1 MLSCQSKSDSK
12 RAEVIRRSRES
23 SREMPMERVFS
34 TSSSAGKWVFKA
46 STGALYITVSKYRPS
61 RHLFEI
67 FSIYANIWG
76 DLLRSVPHI
85 KTDVK
90 IN

>member
-34 TSSSAGKWVFKA
+34 TSGSSSSSAGKWVFKA

-67 FSIYANIWG
+67 LSIYANIC
-76 DLLRSVPHI
+76 I
-85 KTDVK
+85 KCFFLIDGL
-90 IN
+90 ID